1 MLLSP
6 FFISCYVD
14 MVDQGIHLAQNLK
27 RKKENFEAFRQAQ
40 TQKLGEYLLTQDFLI
55 NNSIFFLISISKWNQ
70 PASIFFET
78 VGSHDC
84 FITGTDFT
92 ASTHQGSHS
101 ELNFCHL
108 IKCKK

>member
-27 RKKENFEAFRQAQ
+27 RKKETFEAFRQAQ

-55 NNSIFFLISISKWNQ
+55 NNSIFFSYLSASGISLLVYFLKQLDPTIVS
-70 PASIFFET
+70 
-78 VGSHDC
+78 
-84 FITGTDFT
+84 
-92 ASTHQGSHS
+92 
-101 ELNFCHL
+101 
-108 IKCKK
+108 